1 MAEATPSFNDPKL
14 YGVEIDTPVIQQEV
28 NGRTQSYKTFIKDG
42 KVTIL
47 PVDYT
52 GAVEPNAYKNAIY
65 EDGVWYNN
73 RITQPGTNQ
82 VGKGS
87 YSQVVTIDGLE
98 RVDNGDGT
106 FSYVGKMNNDIKF
119 AVNNHSVATG
129 QPTPEFA
136 KVENDNYANGIPA
149 EIARLKEE
157 IKGAN
162 GNDKR
167 AKENKLSRLQEQWNR
182 SESNEKVES
191 DGLFGMPTRGA
202 SDYDTDSDIM
212 FATPVKYPMD
222 MSLYQDHFSIQC
234 YAYQAPYATAFK
246 GKNIGAAFG
255 AQRGTPFR
263 KKLGAGIYLPMPNN
277 MIDGN
282 ARNWEEDN
290 MSLQGLEAIRNSM
303 SNGVMKT
310 VFRSFGAG
318 NAISFISNAES
329 TVRSATQRSGRQEI
343 VANKLSQLVGD
354 LGYDISADAI
364 LGRSLGVIA
373 NSNTELL
380 FAGVSMRSF
389 EFSWV
394 LSPRDRREAAN
405 VRMIIRALKQWSAPR
420 KLSKL
425 ASGKDAAEKGRGTG
439 LAGGPSYFL
448 STPNVFRLRYLTNGN
463 NNILGVNKFKPCAL
477 TDINMNYTPEGM
489 WMAYENGMPVSV
501 QMSLKF
507 NELEPIYNTD
517 YSDKIQDGRNFA
529 KEPLGDLMP
538 IGIVRQDTPYTT
550 DVGY

>member
-1 MAEATPSFNDPKL
+1 
-14 YGVEIDTPVIQQEV
+14 
-28 NGRTQSYKTFIKDG
+28 
-42 KVTIL
+42 
-47 PVDYT
+47 
-52 GAVEPNAYKNAIY
+52 
-65 EDGVWYNN
+65 
-73 RITQPGTNQ
+73 
-82 VGKGS
+82 
-87 YSQVVTIDGLE
+87 
-98 RVDNGDGT
+98 
-106 FSYVGKMNNDIKF
+106 
-119 AVNNHSVATG
+119 
-129 QPTPEFA
+129 
-136 KVENDNYANGIPA
+136 
-149 EIARLKEE
+149 
-157 IKGAN
+157 
-162 GNDKR
+162 
-167 AKENKLSRLQEQWNR
+167 
-182 SESNEKVES
+182 
-191 DGLFGMPTRGA
+191 
-202 SDYDTDSDIM
+202 
-212 FATPVKYPMD
+212 
-222 MSLYQDHFSIQC
+222 
-234 YAYQAPYATAFK
+234 
-246 GKNIGAAFG
+246 
-255 AQRGTPFR
+255 
-263 KKLGAGIYLPMPNN
+263 

-282 ARNWEEDN
+282 SRNWEEDN

-318 NAISFISNAES
+318 NLVSFISNAES
-329 TVRSATQRSGRQEI
+329 TVRSASQRSGRQEI

-517 YSDKIQDGRNFA
+517 YSDQIAEGRNFA

-538 IGIVRQDTPYTT
+538 IGIVKQDTPYTT

>member
-65 EDGVWYNN
+65 EDGVWKNN

-87 YSQVVTIDGLE
+87 YTKVVTIDGLTK
-98 RVDNGDGT
+98 VDKGNGI
-106 FSYVGKMNNDIKF
+106 FVYEGKMNEDIKF
-119 AVNNHSVATG
+119 AVNNYSVATG

-282 ARNWEEDN
+282 SRNWEEDN

-318 NAISFISNAES
+318 NAVSFISNAES

-448 STPNVFRLRYLTNGN
+448 STPNVFRLRYLTC
-463 NNILGVNKFKPCAL
+463 LL
-477 TDINMNYTPEGM
+477 YTSPS
-489 WMAYENGMPVSV
+489 PRDS
-501 QMSLKF
+501 
-507 NELEPIYNTD
+507 
-517 YSDKIQDGRNFA
+517 
-529 KEPLGDLMP
+529 
-538 IGIVRQDTPYTT
+538 
-550 DVGY
+550 